1 MTMDIKDIV
10 GQVQSN
16 CELSDAKNWGA
27 YTICGLLI
35 RLTDLYRWSK
45 GLDPWVTIENPK
57 LMEWVGEKEEAWDK
71 IKDSDYK
78 KIIIDG
84 RKFDPFD
91 TDGINDVLMRGGYVY
106 GAGYVTKMKPSFFLG
121 KIEDT
126 HKRSGHETIVVGR
139 ELARDLI
146 TSPALYQRGKIFVR
160 TEPAKS
166 FIWDKIAEYKF
177 GGAARLKNAFGE
189 CGVDID
195 DIRDFEE
202 VNRIA
207 TDELESYI
215 HHEIGEARDT
225 TFPEEKWEEIVS
237 AYPQTLV
244 EKFTRAVKDILAD
257 TNEHGPLAYIVEGER
272 KGSLGFYIAF
282 LGGMRKVLFGEIVT
296 AFESYDGD
304 WSIIEEAR
312 VKGREKAVR
321 YAKQLI
327 QMHDGGRSHEEI
339 EEEFILPLLP

>member
-1 MTMDIKDIV
+1 MDIENIAS
-10 GQVQSN
+10 QVQEN

-45 GLDPWVTIENPK
+45 GIEPWVAIENPR
-57 LMEWVGEKEEAWDK
+57 LMEWVGEKEK
-71 IKDSDYK
+71 IWEKIRGGEYK
-78 KIIIDG
+78 NIAID
-84 RKFDPFD
+84 RSEFDPFD
-91 TDGINDVLMRGGYVY
+91 LEGINDMLVGGDYVY

-121 KIEDT
+121 KIEEK
-126 HKRSGHETIVVGR
+126 HKRSEHETIIIGE

-146 TSPALYQRGKIFVR
+146 TSPAMYQDGKIFVR
-160 TEPAKS
+160 TQPAKS
-166 FIWDKIAEYKF
+166 FVWDKIAEYRF
-177 GGAARLKNAFGE
+177 GGAKRLKNAFGE

-195 DIRDFEE
+195 DIKDFEE

-207 TDELESYI
+207 TEEIESYI
-215 HHEIGEARDT
+215 RHEIGEARDT
-225 TFPEEKWEEIVS
+225 TFPDEVWEEIVS

-244 EKFTRAVKDILAD
+244 EKFARAVKDILAD

-282 LGGMRKVLFGEIVT
+282 LGGMRKVLFPEIVD
-296 AFESYDGD
+296 AFESYGGD
-304 WSIIEEAR
+304 WSVIEDVR
-312 VKGREKAVR
+312 VKGREKAKR
-321 YAKQLI
+321 YAERLI
-327 QMHDGGRSHEEI
+327 EMHDGGSSHEEI